1 VKAPDGTNSLRL
13 LRIGASSTGQE
24 GSVIPGIPWRS
35 RSHTPLGLTS
45 VARRAVSAFRRWWSG
60 TRNRAALTALD
71 DRTLEDIGL
80 TRMVAVYEVDKET
93 LTERSAPIG
102 SGQLIRL
109 RRVANPDNEA

>member
-1 VKAPDGTNSLRL
+1 MLQIHYAYYVSVHPLPDKRAPLSL
-13 LRIGASSTGQE
+13 A
-24 GSVIPGIPWRS
+24 IPWGS
-35 RSHTPLGLTS
+35 RSHAPLGLVS
-45 VARRAVSAFRRWWSG
+45 VARRAVSAFRCWWRR